1 MASISF
7 GKSAYIPG
15 TSDKILDAM
24 ENSSL
29 SISGSY
35 EGTVIVTRE
44 SIESFL
50 SSYDKN
56 FTDAE
61 KARLRY
67 LRNFLENSLIDI
79 DQANDGT
86 PIGDIFF
93 LS

>member
-1 MASISF
+1 
-7 GKSAYIPG
+7 
-15 TSDKILDAM
+15 M

>member
-1 MASISF
+1 MSTISF
-7 GKSAYIPG
+7 GKSAYISNTP
-15 TSDKILDAM
+15 DNILDTL
-24 ENSSL
+24 ENSTI

-35 EGTVIVTRE
+35 EGTVIVTRK

-50 SSYDKN
+50 SSYNNN

-67 LRNFLENSLIDI
+67 FKNFLENTLVGI
-79 DQANDGT
+79 DQANDNT

-93 LS
+93 VN

>member
-1 MASISF
+1 MSLISF
-7 GKSAYIPG
+7 GKSAYVPG
-15 TSDKILDAM
+15 TPDIMLDTM
-24 ENSSL
+24 ENSQL

-44 SIESFL
+44 SIEAFL
-50 SSYDKN
+50 ASYDSS

-61 KARLRY
+61 KARLRTFK
-67 LRNFLENSLIDI
+67 NFLENSLVDI
-79 DQANDGT
+79 NQANDGS

>member
-1 MASISF
+1 MLVSF

-15 TSDKILDAM
+15 TPDLMLDTM
-24 ENSSL
+24 ENSLL

-44 SIESFL
+44 SVQKFLDSYKEDFTES
-50 SSYDKN
+50 
-56 FTDAE
+56 E
-61 KARLRY
+61 KARLRSFK
-67 LRNFLENSLIDI
+67 NFLENSLVDI

-93 LS
+93 IS